1 MVIKM
6 LSIRLELFVDEK
18 DLEEKEALVKAIA
31 RSILNDKAII
41 TKSSIF
47 KVSDEEMRRLF
58 TSYLSDKNEV

>member
-1 MVIKM
+1 M